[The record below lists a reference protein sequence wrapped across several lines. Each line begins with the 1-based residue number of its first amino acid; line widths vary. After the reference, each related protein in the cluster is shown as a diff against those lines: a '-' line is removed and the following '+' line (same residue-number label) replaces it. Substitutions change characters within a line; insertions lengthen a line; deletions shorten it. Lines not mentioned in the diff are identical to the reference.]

1 MQTIVQRWV
10 TNILAVLCILMLVL
24 IYTQKQAPDLSFLSS
39 AGMQN
44 FKTLFIS
51 IILEALPFVLLGV
64 LVSALLQMFVSE
76 QTIRRLTPKN
86 PVLGILFACVVGI
99 IFPLCECGMVPVIR
113 RLVLKG
119 MPVYV
124 AVVFI
129 LAGPIINPVVY
140 AATFM
145 AFRTRPEIAYS
156 RMALAFIVA
165 AAIGLIVYRFVKR
178 NPIRGAAGDLSANG
192 YGAHPSG
199 HDALHSAYE
208 HEHTY
213 KHGHSHEHDHVHM
226 HHHDHT
232 RHHGHTPPH
241 SHAHHDHAHDHSH
254 AHSHA
259 AHDHGH
265 SRSNRLLG
273 VLGHASDE
281 FFDMGKYLIFG
292 AFLTALIQ
300 TLVARESLVS
310 IGQGDFTSHLFM
322 MGLGYVLS
330 LCSTSDAFVA
340 SSFSA
345 TFSTGSLLTFL
356 VFGPMLDIKS
366 TLMLLSAFRARF
378 VLLLSALVIIVVL
391 AASLLYERLFFL

>member
-24 IYTQKQAPDLSFLSS
+24 IYTQKQPPDLSFLSS

-64 LVSALLQMFVSE
+64 LMSALLQMFVSE

-178 NPIRGAAGDLSANG
+178 NPIRGAAPELSANG
-192 YGAHPSG
+192 YGAPQ
-199 HDALHSAYE
+199 ALHERYDTQHSAHE
-208 HEHTY
+208 HEHTHE
-213 KHGHSHEHDHVHM
+213 HGHSHEHDHVHL
-226 HHHDHT
+226 HHHDHA
-232 RHHGHTPPH
+232 HAH
-241 SHAHHDHAHDHSH
+241 SHAHHDHAHE
-254 AHSHA
+254 
-259 AHDHGH
+259 HGH
-265 SRSNRLLG
+265 GRSRGSRLLG

-300 TLVARESLVS
+300 TFVARESLVS

-378 VLLLSALVIIVVL
+378 VLLLSALVVMVVL
-391 AASLLYERLFFL
+391 AASLLYERLFFM